1 MLPLSMNGQDFSRI
15 DSLAMNTPSLA
26 THSPHDLAAYC
37 QANAQSELEAV
48 RFYFVWVAR
57 NIRYDMSAASI
68 SNADFDHQKQSPQYV
83 FKSHKAICTGY
94 SRLFEHLCRL
104 SQIPVWY
111 VAGYGKEPIRPDSIE
126 THAWN
131 VIKVNGEWAVLD
143 ATWASNTL
151 ESDSSNLTVEFERY
165 FMSLPDFFQRGHL
178 PYDPVFQ
185 LTAETITRQEFFK
198 AHSAASSGDSEKP
211 IGDFET
217 ILNRDFAL
225 DSLSFTISS
234 HRRGLAFMPEDPN
247 IVIKLRGALKEKQY
261 WTTQKAQ
268 TVLLDFSK
276 NADRNL
282 ETFSIYSLKE
292 WSERLD
298 KLTEPLQS
306 AIDINKEIERLE
318 TKDEKIVEVKRIRQQ
333 IFDLI
338 GYFSQSRKAVNVEI
352 EKRK

>member
-1 MLPLSMNGQDFSRI
+1 
-15 DSLAMNTPSLA
+15 
-26 THSPHDLAAYC
+26 
-37 QANAQSELEAV
+37 
-48 RFYFVWVAR
+48 
-57 NIRYDMSAASI
+57 
-68 SNADFDHQKQSPQYV
+68 
-83 FKSHKAICTGY
+83 
-94 SRLFEHLCRL
+94 
-104 SQIPVWY
+104 
-111 VAGYGKEPIRPDSIE
+111 
-126 THAWN
+126 
-131 VIKVNGEWAVLD
+131 VIKVNGEWSLFD
-143 ATWASNTL
+143 ATWASNAL

-165 FMSLPDFFQRGHL
+165 FMSLPDFFQKGHL

-185 LTAETITRQEFFK
+185 LTGETITRQEFFK
-198 AHSAASSGDSEKP
+198 ANSAASSGDSEKP
-211 IGDFET
+211 IGDFAT
-217 ILNRDFAL
+217 ILSRDYAL

-282 ETFSIYSLKE
+282 ETFSIYTLKE

-298 KLTEPLQS
+298 KLAEPLQT

-318 TKDEKIVEVKRIRQQ
+318 TKDEKIIEVKRIRQQ

-338 GYFSQSRKAVNVEI
+338 GYFSQSRKAVNGEI